1 MPGRVKVAQCKVDMR
16 MPIEGGFAIRRG
28 PVPQI
33 CAEGACWPINLALW
47 HTHHQSSKSPGIGPC
62 VYGSGGERER
72 ETERDYTYPALR
84 LIQVLPGHPL
94 ADSKDETV
102 SSLQRRTSL

>member
-1 MPGRVKVAQCKVDMR
+1 MRTQKLLVLLPQTQLISQAGWNRCNLSSYLSTQGILVVRAVHQNTETDTKCRAVDGEA
-16 MPIEGGFAIRRG
+16 PYSK
-28 PVPQI
+28 
-33 CAEGACWPINLALW
+33 
-47 HTHHQSSKSPGIGPC
+47 HQR
-62 VYGSGGERER
+62 ERER
-72 ETERDYTYPALR
+72 ERYYTYPALR